1 MWSSPGGTDSAAGNV
16 HYAAAPEGTLIYSP
30 REARLPNR
38 TLVWV
43 DRQGHRTPVT
53 SRQHSYVSA
62 QLSPDG
68 TRIVAGVDVGPGTRR
83 SALILDIR
91 RDAWTRVALD
101 SEEQLIAVTSWMPD
115 AKRLMLYVRQR

>member
-1 MWSSPGGTDSAAGNV
+1 
-16 HYAAAPEGTLIYSP
+16 
-30 REARLPNR
+30 
-38 TLVWV
+38 
-43 DRQGHRTPVT
+43 
-53 SRQHSYVSA
+53 
-62 QLSPDG
+62 
-68 TRIVAGVDVGPGTRR
+68 VDVGPGTRR